1 MKQKIFGYNRKK
13 CLYFTATLAHE
24 ELFTDAVVYAF
35 NHDTIIART
44 EKGLAS
50 AMKEAHVKMIDGT
63 IKYKRDIKFGKEV
76 IAFVKAHPDA
86 GKDYSFLK
94 ESEDCD
100 DSDENNEDTAD
111 SHDALDE
118 PKDDNSED

>member
-94 ESEDCD
+94 ESEDAD
-100 DSDENNEDTAD
+100 DSDEPSET
-111 SHDALDE
+111 DALDE